1 MGNPSLYTLRI
12 NGKLIDGESVSCT
25 GKQLRELLVQV
36 EPWIGSCEWYI
47 LDIKTNNSIE
57 LLTYDAKNQR
67 TLAGEALRD
76 ACARV
81 DQFMSGIFLA
91 VPRNLSQPKLTLDAV
106 TEDEPSSD
114 IGDALLE
121 IRAFDTSYFEIYTP
135 LPELAE
141 RLQHLFKVEVEQS
154 L

>member
-1 MGNPSLYTLRI
+1 MGSPSLYLLRI
-12 NGKLIDGESVSCT
+12 NGRLIDGESVSCT

-36 EPWIGSCEWYI
+36 EPWVRSCEWYI
-47 LDIKTNNSIE
+47 LDVMANNSID
-57 LLTYDAKNQR
+57 LLTYDTRGQQ
-67 TLAGEALRD
+67 TLSGEALRD
-76 ACARV
+76 VCARV
-81 DQFMSGIFLA
+81 DQFLSGIFLA
-91 VPRNLSQPKLTLDAV
+91 VPSGLSQPKLQLDVV

-135 LPELAE
+135 LLELAE
-141 RLQHLFKVEVEQS
+141 RLHQLYKVEVAPS

>member
-1 MGNPSLYTLRI
+1 MGNPILYILRI

-25 GKQLRELLVQV
+25 GKQMRELLVQV
-36 EPWIGSCEWYI
+36 EPWVGSCEWHI
-47 LDIKTNNSIE
+47 LDIKTNNSTD
-57 LLTYDAKNQR
+57 LLAYDAQNQQP
-67 TLAGEALRD
+67 LSGEALKD
-76 ACARV
+76 TCLRV

-91 VPRNLSQPKLTLDAV
+91 VPHGLSQPKLQLDAV

-141 RLQHLFKVEVEQS
+141 RLHHRFGVEVEQS